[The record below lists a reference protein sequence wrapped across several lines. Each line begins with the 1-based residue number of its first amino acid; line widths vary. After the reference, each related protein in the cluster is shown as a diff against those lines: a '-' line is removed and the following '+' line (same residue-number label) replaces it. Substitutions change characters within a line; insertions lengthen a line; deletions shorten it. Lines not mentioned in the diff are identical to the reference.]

1 MRKKRA
7 THSEPI
13 HGNKGATRS
22 KGHNSILNRHEEKLA
37 LFDKKEDRLKSID
50 ARIKTLNR
58 EIDKTKKD
66 RSYKQLNQEESY
78 DACIKINRLETELQ
92 NIESEKVF
100 IASGEDVVN
109 YLLDS
114 SWIINDFI
122 TLQKRETELLS
133 IQDPDEHVVGELN
146 DIMKR
151 KGELTDSYLIK
162 FDPEYVSV
170 KKTFHTESSI
180 CDECNEYYQVDSG
193 FLICPECGKCVTN
206 GVETTGDL
214 SYKEMQD
221 YDCRPQ
227 FTYDKLSHLED
238 WLRRFQAKENRTIP
252 QEVLDKVV
260 LEAKKERIKD
270 LGILTEEK
278 VKKYLKK
285 LELNEYYDNVIG
297 IINRINGRPPFNLTP
312 EIENKVKMMF
322 QQIRAPFEN
331 HKPKGRKNFLSY
343 SYTLHK
349 FFQILG
355 LHEFAKYFPLLKS
368 ADKLRQQDEIF
379 KKIVAEMAEKD
390 KSIKWVFYPSI

>member
-1 MRKKRA
+1 M
-7 THSEPI
+7 
-13 HGNKGATRS
+13 
-22 KGHNSILNRHEEKLA
+22 
-37 LFDKKEDRLKSID
+37 KSID

-58 EIDKTKKD
+58 DIDKTKKD
-66 RSYKQLNQEESY
+66 RSYKQLNQEETY
-78 DACIKINRLETELQ
+78 DASVKLTNLESQLLEAEKQRVIIN
-92 NIESEKVF
+92 
-100 IASGEDVVN
+100 SGDDVVN

-114 SWIINDFI
+114 SWIINDFL

-133 IQDPDEHVVGELN
+133 IRDHDEQVVSELN

-170 KKTFHTESSI
+170 KKTFHTESTI
-180 CDECNEYYQVDSG
+180 CEDCDEYYQVDSG
-193 FLICPECGKCVTN
+193 FLICPECGKCVNNT
-206 GVETTGDL
+206 VETTGDL

-238 WLRRFQAKENRTIP
+238 WIRRFQSKENRTIP
-252 QEVLDKVV
+252 QEILDKVV

-270 LGILTEEK
+270 LNVLTEEK
-278 VKKYLKK
+278 VKRYLKK
-285 LELNEYYDNVIG
+285 LGLNEYYDNVIG

-322 QQIRAPFEN
+322 QQIRVPFEN